1 MKQLAVA
8 MKFGDKTVIA
18 KVFQVFKVFK
28 VFKVFALSISFKSEL
43 RILYF
48 SVGYLL
54 LCPVCSK
61 ESIPPQQL
69 S

>member
-18 KVFQVFKVFK
+18 KVFQVFK